1 MLKDKIDE
9 NKFEKK
15 NKRKEKKRKSKTL
28 WITKFNQ
35 KKKKNTPLNL

>member
-15 NKRKEKKRKSKTL
+15 NKRKKKAKHYGLPSSIIKRKKAP
-28 WITKFNQ
+28 
-35 KKKKNTPLNL
+35 PLNL